1 MRRALLRKGLR
12 LSAHLLTLAQL
23 ALFAGGFWLHRLSF
37 RRAGVNHHLSFMKRT
52 VEKLYL
58 TDAVT
63 TALTAV
69 ALGGAFFL
77 FLIGAR
83 AFLKRGWGGVATPV
97 VGAALALAFVVELR
111 LPSLE
116 ALPAWPVLLGVT
128 ALAFVLQV
136 LKLTILQRFRTA
148 RAGRRACPTMPRS
161 GARSRFL
168 HLPPGD
174 AGPS

>member
-1 MRRALLRKGLR
+1 MRQGLLRRGLG
-12 LSAHLLTLAQL
+12 LTTHLLTLCQF
-23 ALFAGGFWLHRLSF
+23 ALIAGGLWLHRLSF

-83 AFLKRGWGGVATPV
+83 ALKKGWGSVATPV
-97 VGAALALAFVVELR
+97 VGAALALVFVVELR
-111 LPSLE
+111 LPSLK
-116 ALPAWPVLLGVT
+116 ALPAWPVLLGAT

-136 LKLTILQRFRTA
+136 LKLAILQRFRTA
-148 RAGRRACPTMPRS
+148 RAGRRACPMMPRS

-174 AGPS
+174 AGSS

>member
-12 LSAHLLTLAQL
+12 LSVHLLTLAQL
-23 ALFAGGFWLHRLSF
+23 ALFDGGIWLHRMSS

-63 TALTAV
+63 TALTVV
-69 ALGGAFFL
+69 ALGAAFFL
-77 FLIGAR
+77 FLLGVR
-83 AFLKRGWGGVATPV
+83 AFFKRCWGSMAASTA
-97 VGAALALAFVVELR
+97 GAVLALAFVVELR

-136 LKLTILQRFRTA
+136 LKLTILHA
-148 RAGRRACPTMPRS
+148 KDGGAPR
-161 GARSRFL
+161 
-168 HLPPGD
+168 
-174 AGPS
+174 

>member
-23 ALFAGGFWLHRLSF
+23 ALFAGGFWLHRMSF

-52 VEKLYL
+52 IEKLYL

-63 TALTAV
+63 TALTVV
-69 ALGGAFFL
+69 ALGAAFFL
-77 FLIGAR
+77 FLLGVGALR
-83 AFLKRGWGGVATPV
+83 KGWGSMAASTA
-97 VGAALALAFVVELR
+97 GAVLALAFVVELR

-136 LKLTILQRFRTA
+136 LKLTILHA
-148 RAGRRACPTMPRS
+148 KDGGAPR
-161 GARSRFL
+161 
-168 HLPPGD
+168 
-174 AGPS
+174 

>member
-12 LSAHLLTLAQL
+12 LSVHLLTLAQL
-23 ALFAGGFWLHRLSF
+23 ALFAGGFWLHRMSF

-52 VEKLYL
+52 IEKLYL

-63 TALTAV
+63 TALTVV
-69 ALGGAFFL
+69 ALGAAFFL
-77 FLIGAR
+77 FLLGVGALR
-83 AFLKRGWGGVATPV
+83 KGWGGVATPV
-97 VGAALALAFVVELR
+97 VGAVLALAFVVELR

-136 LKLTILQRFRTA
+136 LKLTILHA
-148 RAGRRACPTMPRS
+148 KDGGAPR
-161 GARSRFL
+161 
-168 HLPPGD
+168 
-174 AGPS
+174 

>member
-69 ALGGAFFL
+69 ALGAAFFL
-77 FLIGAR
+77 FLLGVR
-83 AFLKRGWGGVATPV
+83 ALRKGWGSMATSTA
-97 VGAALALAFVVELR
+97 GAVLALAFVVELW
-111 LPSLE
+111 LPSLK
-116 ALPAWPVLLGVT
+116 AFPSWPVLLGAT

-136 LKLTILQRFRTA
+136 LKLAILRVKD
-148 RAGRRACPTMPRS
+148 G
-161 GARSRFL
+161 GARR
-168 HLPPGD
+168 
-174 AGPS
+174 

>member
-1 MRRALLRKGLR
+1 
-12 LSAHLLTLAQL
+12 
-23 ALFAGGFWLHRLSF
+23 
-37 RRAGVNHHLSFMKRT
+37 MKRT

-58 TDAVT
+58 TDAIT
-63 TALTAV
+63 TILTAV

-97 VGAALALAFVVELR
+97 VGAALALVFVVELR

-116 ALPAWPVLLGVT
+116 ALPAWPVLLGAT

-136 LKLTILQRFRTA
+136 LKLVILHA
-148 RAGRRACPTMPRS
+148 KDGGAPR
-161 GARSRFL
+161 
-168 HLPPGD
+168 
-174 AGPS
+174 

>member
-12 LSAHLLTLAQL
+12 LSTHLLTLCQF
-23 ALFAGGFWLHRLSF
+23 ALIVGGLWLHRLSF

-69 ALGGAFFL
+69 ALGVTFFL
-77 FLIGAR
+77 LLIGAR
-83 AFLKRGWGGVATPV
+83 RFFKRGWGSSATPV
-97 VGAALALAFVVELR
+97 VGAVLALAFVVELW
-111 LPSLE
+111 LPSLK

-136 LKLTILQRFRTA
+136 VKALLKA
-148 RAGRRACPTMPRS
+148 RNER
-161 GARSRFL
+161 L
-168 HLPPGD
+168 E
-174 AGPS
+174 